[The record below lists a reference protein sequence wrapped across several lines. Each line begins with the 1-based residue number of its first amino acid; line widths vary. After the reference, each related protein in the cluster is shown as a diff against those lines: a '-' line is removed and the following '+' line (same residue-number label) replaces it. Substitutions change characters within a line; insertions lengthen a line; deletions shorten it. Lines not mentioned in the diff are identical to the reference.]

1 MSWLQAALAV
11 VLITGAILGWM
22 IWHRRMRG
30 DDTPLIGATKRR
42 ARDRETE
49 NELEAFIAAYRGGKL
64 DPVALTD
71 GEDASLDPA
80 TLAASGPAASSVAPS
95 STAPAQPA
103 PTQPAPAK
111 AMLLRPEVKL
121 AYLTLRSGLRDHH
134 IFANVRLGDLGFG
147 TAVGII
153 DLLVCAP
160 DFKYVAAIDISVGDP
175 PEDIPK
181 TSFLHRAGLKHLK
194 LTSRTIPKPGQ
205 LRDLIY
211 GRS

>member
-1 MSWLQAALAV
+1 MNWLQAALAV

-22 IWHRRMRG
+22 IWHRRISG
-30 DDTPLIGATKRR
+30 GDTPLIGATKRR
-42 ARDRETE
+42 ARDQETD
-49 NELEAFIAAYRGGKL
+49 NELEAFIAQYRSGKL

-71 GEDASLDPA
+71 GDETSLDSA
-80 TLAASGPAASSVAPS
+80 TIGTTG
-95 STAPAQPA
+95 STARSEAPAQS
-103 PTQPAPAK
+103 APAH
-111 AMLLRPEVKL
+111 AAPARGTLLRPEVKL

-147 TAVGII
+147 TAVGIV

-160 DFKYVAAIDISVGDP
+160 DFKYVAAIDVGVGEL

-181 TSFLHRAGLKHLK
+181 TTFLNRAGLKHLK
-194 LTSRTIPKPGQ
+194 LTSRAMPKPVQ

-211 GRS
+211 GQMQT

>member
-1 MSWLQAALAV
+1 MTTAANDTLTITATVDAGTGGTTIGNTASVTASDQADGTPANDSDNV
-11 VLITGAILGWM
+11 DITVQLV
-22 IWHRRMRG
+22 
-30 DDTPLIGATKRR
+30 DLEATKTV
-42 ARDRETE
+42 DDGTP
-49 NELEAFIAAYRGGKL
+49 NEGQSITYT
-64 DPVALTD
+64 LTV
-71 GEDASLDPA
+71 
-80 TLAASGPAASSVAPS
+80 TNSG
-95 STAPAQPA
+95 T
-103 PTQPAPAK
+103 
-111 AMLLRPEVKL
+111 
-121 AYLTLRSGLRDHH
+121 
-134 IFANVRLGDLGFG
+134 IFSGDLGFG